1 MRQQSVTFLEIIQFC
16 KYIKWHKGQPGT
28 FKQCDLVFNEKKRT
42 GQYFSGKLQIFWFS
56 LLTCVGVFGHL
67 IIWARAAFVQFFLR
81 GLWSGSRRAG
91 ALDGADT
98 RSGDFHKRLDGER
111 RQPSRVSSTL
121 AAAEVL
127 NGKLPQRL
135 PTSPSSRS
143 HHSTENPSYFRPL
156 PYRVAMA
163 PTGLRFLAG
172 NQNQVQIFCF
182 DLKRHCC
189 CDPGWPGDLQEVLR
203 REQQRRLLH
212 GEPAWP
218 RGDGENGGRPSNLGK
233 GEPGTQQP
241 ILGNLEHFL
250 GIPKLVV
257 ILELWPEIK
266 RRGCWPWLRIS
277 LLIYHCW
284 ATLWHLFHSKL
295 YSN

>member
-1 MRQQSVTFLEIIQFC
+1 M
-16 KYIKWHKGQPGT
+16 
-28 FKQCDLVFNEKKRT
+28 
-42 GQYFSGKLQIFWFS
+42 
-56 LLTCVGVFGHL
+56 
-67 IIWARAAFVQFFLR
+67 
-81 GLWSGSRRAG
+81 
-91 ALDGADT
+91 
-98 RSGDFHKRLDGER
+98 GER

-172 NQNQVQIFCF
+172 NQNQV
-182 DLKRHCC
+182 DLETYKKSSAESSSGTSYMGS
-189 CDPGWPGDLQEVLR
+189 PLG
-203 REQQRRLLH
+203 RE
-212 GEPAWP
+212 
-218 RGDGENGGRPSNLGK
+218 DLGK
-233 GEPGTQQP
+233 REPGTQQP

-250 GIPKLVV
+250 GIPNLVV

-266 RRGCWPWLRIS
+266 RRGCWPWLMLS
-277 LLIYHCW
+277 LLMKSYHC
-284 ATLWHLFHSKL
+284 LE
-295 YSN
+295 